1 MEKNLIRTYK
11 YENKFEIE
19 EIVKKYSN
27 YVYKIITNMSSKLSD
42 EDIEEIASDVFLA
55 VWNNRDKMKIEM
67 PIEPYIAKITRN
79 LVKNKFRN
87 QYLNDN
93 IEKYVDIISESKDIE
108 LLVEQ
113 KEKNKIIKKALDA
126 MKEDDRNI
134 FILFY
139 YYSKTISEIAKEM
152 QITEVNVKTKLHR
165 IRKKIKK
172 FLEEG
177 GYSYGE

>member
-1 MEKNLIRTYK
+1 
-11 YENKFEIE
+11 
-19 EIVKKYSN
+19 
-27 YVYKIITNMSSKLSD
+27 
-42 EDIEEIASDVFLA
+42 
-55 VWNNRDKMKIEM
+55 M

-152 QITEVNVKTKLHR
+152 QITEVNAKTKLHR

-177 GYSYGE
+177 GDSYGE